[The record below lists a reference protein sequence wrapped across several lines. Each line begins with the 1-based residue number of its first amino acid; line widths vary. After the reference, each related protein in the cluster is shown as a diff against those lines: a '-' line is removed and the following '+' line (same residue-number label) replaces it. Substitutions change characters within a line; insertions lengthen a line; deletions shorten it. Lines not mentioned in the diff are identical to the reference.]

1 MMDECVENNRG
12 KEFSAPG
19 KADCE
24 NHQDGSEVKPSD
36 KVSSPSDAIMSPC
49 TQRLF
54 GKSRL
59 KNAHGIHP
67 GALLKEKQ
75 RNAVASADQDRLSK

>member
-1 MMDECVENNRG
+1 
-12 KEFSAPG
+12 
-19 KADCE
+19 
-24 NHQDGSEVKPSD
+24 
-36 KVSSPSDAIMSPC
+36 MSPC

>member
-36 KVSSPSDAIMSPC
+36 KVVC
-49 TQRLF
+49 
-54 GKSRL
+54 
-59 KNAHGIHP
+59 
-67 GALLKEKQ
+67 
-75 RNAVASADQDRLSK
+75 AVRTAVLYFISQITF